1 MSNSD
6 NSGWLGI
13 VTIVMIVIYAA
24 AWIGTGIMA
33 WNWVE
38 PDSFGGAILFL
49 IAWGIFGYIA
59 QIIGGLII
67 AGIASMM
74 E

>member
-6 NSGWLGI
+6 NSGCLGI
-13 VTIVMIVIYAA
+13 GIIAIYIA
-24 AWIGTGIMA
+24 AWVGTGTIA

-49 IAWGIFGYIA
+49 IAWSILGYIA
-59 QIIGGLII
+59 QLLGGLII
-67 AGIASMM
+67 AGISGIMK
-74 E
+74 

>member
-1 MSNSD
+1 MSKSD
-6 NSGWLGI
+6 NSGCL
-13 VTIVMIVIYAA
+13 VLVMIIIYAV
-24 AWIGTGIMA
+24 AWIGTGTMA

-38 PDSFGGAILFL
+38 PVSFGGAILFL
-49 IAWGIFGYIA
+49 IAWGILGYIA
-59 QIIGGLII
+59 QIIGGFII

>member
-1 MSNSD
+1 
-6 NSGWLGI
+6 
-13 VTIVMIVIYAA
+13 MIIIPIAT
-24 AWIGTGIMA
+24 WIGTGYMA

-38 PDSFGGAILFL
+38 PDSFWGAIKFL
-49 IAWGIFGYIA
+49 IAWGIFGFIA

-67 AGIASMM
+67 SGIASMM

>member
-6 NSGWLGI
+6 NSGCLGI
-13 VTIVMIVIYAA
+13 VMIIIYAA
-24 AWIGTGIMA
+24 AWIGTGTMA

-49 IAWGIFGYIA
+49 IAWGILGYIA

>member
-6 NSGWLGI
+6 NSGCLGI
-13 VTIVMIVIYAA
+13 IMVIIYIV
-24 AWIGTGIMA
+24 AWVGTGTMA

-38 PDSFGGAILFL
+38 PDSFGGAIIFL
-49 IAWGIFGYIA
+49 IVWGIFGYIA
-59 QIIGGLII
+59 QLIGGLII
-67 AGIASMM
+67 TGIASMM

>member
-1 MSNSD
+1 MNNSD
-6 NSGWLGI
+6 NSGCLGIFLIIIPIATWLG
-13 VTIVMIVIYAA
+13 
-24 AWIGTGIMA
+24 TGYMA

-38 PDSFGGAILFL
+38 PESFWGAIKFL

-59 QIIGGLII
+59 RIVSGLII